1 MTITARIEPITAI
14 SSESKTNEDLLVKKL
29 EIKMQQMGYLVPYRE
44 ELNWDRT
51 IASLE
56 LGEAQTL
63 HQLKKAAARNDR
75 VLLIYARLFKGTI
88 FQHLILHPNQSG
100 IYLPFR
106 FDEPFVLQVEDRKIW
121 IGSSVR
127 LLEELSWLQISFDQ
141 GNHQDNVKEYWQN
154 LIEISKKSVTYMSP
168 IIFEEAIYKI
178 LVREERVWDYRR
190 GDRSG

>member
-1 MTITARIEPITAI
+1 MTITARIEPI
-14 SSESKTNEDLLVKKL
+14 SVMGSDEEPNKELLVKEL

-44 ELNWDRT
+44 ELNWNRT

-63 HQLKKAAARNDR
+63 QKLKKAAAKNDR

-106 FDEPFVLQVEDRKIW
+106 FDEPFVIQIEGRKIW

-141 GNHQDNVKEYWQN
+141 GDHQESVKEYWQN
-154 LIEISKKSVTYMSP
+154 LIEISRKSVNYMSP
-168 IIFEEAIYKI
+168 IIFEEAI
-178 LVREERVWDYRR
+178 
-190 GDRSG
+190 

>member
-1 MTITARIEPITAI
+1 MTITARIEPITAKG
-14 SSESKTNEDLLVKKL
+14 SEAERNEDLLVKEL

-51 IASLE
+51 IARLE

-63 HQLKKAAARNDR
+63 HQLKKAAAKNDR

-106 FDEPFVLQVEDRKIW
+106 FEEPFVLQVEDRKIW

-141 GNHQDNVKEYWQN
+141 GNHPESVKEYWQN
-154 LIEISKKSVTYMSP
+154 LIEITKKSVTYMSP
-168 IIFEEAIYKI
+168 IIFEEAI
-178 LVREERVWDYRR
+178 
-190 GDRSG
+190 

>member
-1 MTITARIEPITAI
+1 MTITARIEPISTI
-14 SSESKTNEDLLVKKL
+14 GSEDEHKEDALVKEL

-44 ELNWDRT
+44 EMNWDRT

-56 LGEAQTL
+56 LGESQTL

-106 FDEPFVLQVEDRKIW
+106 FDEPFVIQVKGQKIW

-141 GNHQDNVKEYWQN
+141 GNHQDNVKEFWQN
-154 LIEISKKSVTYMSP
+154 LMEISRKSVDYMSP
-168 IIFEEAIYKI
+168 VIFDEAI
-178 LVREERVWDYRR
+178 
-190 GDRSG
+190 

>member
-1 MTITARIEPITAI
+1 MTITARVEPISVMGA
-14 SSESKTNEDLLVKKL
+14 EEEPNKELLVKEL

-44 ELNWDRT
+44 ELNWSRT

-56 LGEAQTL
+56 LGEVQTL
-63 HQLKKAAARNDR
+63 QKLKKAAAKNDR

-106 FDEPFVLQVEDRKIW
+106 FDEPFVIQIEGRKIW
-121 IGSSVR
+121 VGSSVR

-141 GNHQDNVKEYWQN
+141 GDHQESVKEYWQN
-154 LIEISKKSVTYMSP
+154 LIEISRKSVNYMSP
-168 IIFEEAIYKI
+168 IIFEEAI
-178 LVREERVWDYRR
+178 
-190 GDRSG
+190 

>member
-1 MTITARIEPITAI
+1 MTITARIEPI
-14 SSESKTNEDLLVKKL
+14 SVMGSEEEPNKELLVKEL

-44 ELNWDRT
+44 ELNWSRT

-63 HQLKKAAARNDR
+63 QKLKKAAAKNDR

-106 FDEPFVLQVEDRKIW
+106 FDEPFVIQIEGRKIW

-127 LLEELSWLQISFDQ
+127 LLEELSWLQISFEQ
-141 GNHQDNVKEYWQN
+141 GDHQESVKEYWQN
-154 LIEISKKSVTYMSP
+154 LIEISRKSVNYMSP
-168 IIFEEAIYKI
+168 IIFEEAI
-178 LVREERVWDYRR
+178 
-190 GDRSG
+190 